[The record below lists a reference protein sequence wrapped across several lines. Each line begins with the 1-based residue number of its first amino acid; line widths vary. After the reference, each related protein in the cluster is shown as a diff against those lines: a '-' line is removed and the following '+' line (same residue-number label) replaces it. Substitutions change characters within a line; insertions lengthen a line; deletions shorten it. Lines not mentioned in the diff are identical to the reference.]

1 VETEKDS
8 SGDWRDLHIDG
19 TRGPELTGPD
29 TRATRS
35 LEHARADVSDYRKRV
50 LRGCVGRHFVSDRHA
65 PGRYLARWRSC
76 ATASQIQANI
86 RTLGFK
92 VNDVKILLNRHA
104 HFDHAG
110 GLAELKRASGAKLV
124 SMSGDAD
131 LLEHGG
137 RGDFFF

>member
-1 VETEKDS
+1 VPTFRIIGNVYYVDAS
-8 SGDWRDLHIDG
+8 DVTSFLIVTPPGDILLDG
-19 TRGPELTGPD
+19 G
-29 TRATRS
+29 
-35 LEHARADVSDYRKRV
+35 
-50 LRGCVGRHFVSDRHA
+50 
-65 PGRYLARWRSC
+65 LAQ
-76 ATASQIQANI
+76 TASQIQANI